1 MKTVSMKL
9 AATCAGVAL
18 LLAAC
23 GGGSDGGSST
33 SSTST
38 TTTTT
43 SPQVAA
49 AQIVGTAA
57 TGAAMSFANVSIT
70 NSAGTS
76 PCEEA
81 SITTSAL
88 GSYTCTLKAG
98 QAAPFFIVVT
108 DPTGNTGALVSVT
121 TTTPAAGAAL
131 TVNATPLT
139 TAIVAQLASDGN
151 ALSVV
156 NGKTVDAAA
165 LQAVTTNVL
174 AQLAPVLASIGAG
187 SSYDPFTTSITAATA
202 DNTGNTAD
210 QVLDIV
216 KIVNDPA
223 TGQLALTTVDNP
235 TPVALAT
242 ATVTGSTVTAPDANV
257 ASLAQAAQ
265 LVAQKMNGCF
275 AVPTA
280 QRVTGKDTTI
290 PAAQGGPEV
299 NAVDVA
305 CQDFVADLGNDAH
318 MDFLHNGYYAGQ
330 LFYGLLTSDTM
341 TGAKFSVP
349 EIVAFY
355 PASTSATPPALNA
368 YDRAIVNLR
377 FLDNAGNPGNVV
389 TMAARIPGSSST
401 ARPTEWWLVG
411 NQQTV
416 DISIRTVTRRLEQL
430 NATVTT
436 GGRINTFQAGI
447 IVNVNT
453 KGPGST
459 SATGN
464 LALARVKG
472 PGLPTAGLVYKVSA
486 DTNIAT
492 MDLFNAT
499 GSLTTGNACGGST
512 NCPNYWIER
521 TQGLTG
527 SAATTLGTNP
537 GSVVWAQPAAAV
549 NPSLFVKGAQY
560 TVELFYGTNTGT
572 ADASVKKT
580 LLADMVRATAAVNL
594 PWNTPGTQT
603 LAALDPAGTLA
614 SATSLTVDWLQN
626 LSAPQIGGIVATANS
641 STGGFGPTKGVPR
654 GATSAVY
661 SPVATFTSGS
671 QRSIILVYRTTDG
684 TSRTAQYAYN

>member
-1 MKTVSMKL
+1 MKSASMRL

-23 GGGSDGGSST
+23 GGGSGGGNST
-33 SSTST
+33 SST

-43 SPQVAA
+43 TAQS

-57 TGAAMSFANVSIT
+57 TGAALGFAPVAIT
-70 NSAGTS
+70 NSAGAS

-81 SITTSAL
+81 SITTTAL

-98 QAAPFFIVVT
+98 ETAPFFVVVT
-108 DPTGNTGALVSVT
+108 DPSGNTGALVSVT
-121 TTTPAAGAAL
+121 TTTPAAGTPL

-139 TAIVAQLASDGN
+139 TAIVAQLAGDGN

-156 NGKTVDAAA
+156 NAKTVDAAA

-174 AQLAPVLASIGAG
+174 AQLAPVLAAIGAG
-187 SSYDPFTTSITAATA
+187 SGYDPFTTSITAATA

-235 TPVALAT
+235 TPVPLAT
-242 ATVTGSTVTAPDANV
+242 ATTAGTTMTAPDANV

-265 LVAQKMNGCF
+265 LVAQKFNACF

-280 QRVTGKDTTI
+280 SRVVATVSHLPQD
-290 PAAQGGPEV
+290 GGPEV
-299 NAVDVA
+299 DDVDPA
-305 CQDFVADLGNDAH
+305 CYDFVADSSNAAGIDYV
-318 MDFLHNGYYAGQ
+318 HNGYYAGQ
-330 LFYGLLTSDTM
+330 QFYGLLTSDTM

-349 EIVAFY
+349 EIVAY
-355 PASTSATPPALNA
+355 YAKNPSAVAPALDA
-368 YDRAIVNLR
+368 YDRAVVNIR
-377 FLDNAGNPGNVV
+377 YLDADGNPGNVV
-389 TMAARIPGSSST
+389 TVAARIPGSSSA
-401 ARPTEWWLVG
+401 ARNTEWWLVG
-411 NQQTV
+411 NQQPV
-416 DISIRTVTRRLEQL
+416 DVTIRTVTRRMEQL
-430 NATVTT
+430 NAGVTT
-436 GGRINTFQAGI
+436 GPRINTFQAGI
-447 IVNVNT
+447 IVNVNA
-453 KGPGST
+453 KGPGSA
-459 SATGN
+459 SPGGN

-472 PGLPTAGLVYKVSA
+472 PGLPVGGLVYKVSA
-486 DTNIAT
+486 DPSIAT

-499 GSLTTGNACGGST
+499 GSLTTGNACGGAT

-537 GSVVWAQPAAAV
+537 AGIVWAQPAAGV
-549 NPSLFVKGAQY
+549 DPSQFVKGAQY

-572 ADASVKKT
+572 ANASVKKT

-594 PWNTPGTQT
+594 PWNTAGAQT

-614 SATSLTVDWLQN
+614 GATSLTIDWLQN
-626 LSAPQIGGIVATANS
+626 LSAPQIGGVLATATGS
-641 STGGFGPTKGVPR
+641 GGFGPTKFVPR

-661 SPVATFTSGS
+661 SPVATFNSGT

>member
-1 MKTVSMKL
+1 MKFASMKL

-23 GGGSDGGSST
+23 GGGGSGGGSST
-33 SSTST
+33 SSTTNT
-38 TTTTT
+38 TTT
-43 SPQVAA
+43 QAA

-57 TGAAMSFANVSIT
+57 TGAAMAFATVAIT
-70 NSAGTS
+70 NSAGAS

-81 SITTSAL
+81 SITTTAL

-98 QAAPFFIVVT
+98 QAAPFFVVVT
-108 DPTGNTGALVSVT
+108 DPTGNTGALVSVA

-139 TAIVAQLASDGN
+139 TAIVAQLAGDGN

-156 NGKTVDAAA
+156 NARAVDATA

-174 AQLAPVLASIGAG
+174 AQLAPVLAAIGAG

-210 QVLDIV
+210 RVLDVV

-242 ATVTGSTVTAPDANV
+242 ATVTGSTVAAPDANV

-265 LVAQKMNGCF
+265 LIAQKMNGCF

-280 QRVTGKDTTI
+280 QRVTSKDDTI
-290 PAAQGGPEV
+290 PMASGGPEV
-299 NAVDVA
+299 QGVDVA
-305 CQDFVADLGNDAH
+305 CQDFVADATNAAG

-330 LFYGLLTSDTM
+330 LFYGLLTSDSM

-349 EIVAFY
+349 EIIAFY
-355 PASTSATPPALNA
+355 PAGATPPAVNA

-377 FLDNAGNPGNVV
+377 FLDNAGNPGSVV
-389 TMAARIPGSSST
+389 TMAARIPGSSTT
-401 ARPTEWWLVG
+401 ARPTDWWLVG

-416 DISIRTVTRRLEQL
+416 DVSIRTVTRRVEQL
-430 NATVTT
+430 NAAVTT
-436 GGRINTFQAGI
+436 GPRINTFQAGI
-447 IVNVNT
+447 IVNVNS

-459 SATGN
+459 SGTGN

-472 PGLPTAGLVYKVSA
+472 PGLPTGGLVYKVSA
-486 DTNIAT
+486 DTSIAT

-499 GSLTTGNACGGST
+499 GSLTTGNACGGTT

-537 GSVVWAQPAAAV
+537 GGVVWAQPAAAV
-549 NPSLFVKGAQY
+549 NPSQFVKGAQY

-594 PWNTPGTQT
+594 SWNTAGGQT
-603 LAALDPAGTLA
+603 LAALDPAGALA
-614 SATSLTVDWLQN
+614 GATSLTLDWLQN
-626 LSAPQIGGIVATANS
+626 LSAPQIGGVLATANS
-641 STGGFGPTKGVPR
+641 STGGFGASKAVPR

-661 SPVATFTSGS
+661 SPVATFTSS
-671 QRSIILVYRTTDG
+671 TQRSIILSYRTTDG
-684 TSRTAQYAYN
+684 TSRTAQYSYN